1 MRNDLAHLETPG
13 MQRLLVVHLTYSL
26 DVGGL
31 ETLLVDC
38 INRMPPE
45 RYRHAVVC
53 LTRYTDFA
61 KRITQP
67 GVELYALGKPP
78 GLGLCT
84 HLAFWKLMRRL
95 RPAILHTYNLSA
107 LEYNFS
113 GALAGV
119 PVRIHAEHG
128 RDASDPHGLNPKHN
142 FLRRCLA
149 PFVDCFIPVS
159 EDLHR
164 WLGETVR
171 VPAAKTLLI
180 KNGVD
185 TERFAAAASLATTP
199 ASPWG
204 QGDIVIGTVARIQDV
219 KNHRGLVAAFS
230 RLRELVPEQ
239 RERLRLSIVGDGP
252 LMGEVRAQVSAL
264 GLQDVTWLPGSR
276 ADVAAL
282 LHGFSL
288 FTLPSLAEG
297 TPVSMLEAMAC
308 GLPVVAS
315 NVGGIPEVVSDGVE
329 GTLVPPQDVEALAQA
344 LAAYARN
351 PAMRTQRGEAARAR
365 VEAAFSMRA
374 MLAEYGKLYDRLGRA
389 KLRQSAELQKN

>member
-13 MQRLLVVHLTYSL
+13 MQRPLVVHLTYSL

-78 GLGLCT
+78 GLGLGT

-113 GALAGV
+113 GALAGI

-142 FLRRCLA
+142 FLRRRLA
-149 PFVDCFIPVS
+149 PFIDCFIPVS
-159 EDLHR
+159 EDLRR
-164 WLGETVR
+164 WLGEKVGI
-171 VPAAKTLLI
+171 PAEQTLFI
-180 KNGVD
+180 RNGVD
-185 TERFAAAASLATTP
+185 TERFAAAAAGQ

-204 QGDIVIGTVARIQDV
+204 PDDIVIGTVARIQDV
-219 KNHRGLVAAFS
+219 KNHRGLVDAFAH
-230 RLRELVPEQ
+230 LRELEPSL

-252 LMGEVRAQVSAL
+252 LMGAVREQVASL
-264 GLQDVTWLPGSR
+264 GLQDVVWLPGAR

-288 FTLPSLAEG
+288 FALPSLAEG

-315 NVGGIPEVVSDGVE
+315 KVGGIPEVVTDGVE
-329 GTLVPPQDVEALAQA
+329 GSLVPVQDTEALARTLASYVRDPA
-344 LAAYARN
+344 LR
-351 PAMRTQRGEAARAR
+351 RQRGEAARAR

-374 MLAEYGKLYDRLGRA
+374 MLAEYGKLYDRLC
-389 KLRQSAELQKN
+389 RQKIRQPA

>member
-13 MQRLLVVHLTYSL
+13 MQRPLVVHLTYSL

-78 GLGLCT
+78 GLGLGT
-84 HLAFWKLMRRL
+84 HLKFWKLMRRL

-113 GALAGV
+113 GALAGI

-142 FLRRCLA
+142 FLRRRLA
-149 PFVDCFIPVS
+149 PFIDCFIPVS
-159 EDLHR
+159 EDLRR
-164 WLGETVR
+164 WLGETVGI
-171 VPAAKTLLI
+171 PAKQTLFI
-180 KNGVD
+180 RNGVD
-185 TERFAAAASLATTP
+185 TERFAAAAASQ

-204 QGDIVIGTVARIQDV
+204 PDDIVIGTVARIQDV
-219 KNHRGLVAAFS
+219 KNHRGLVEAFA
-230 RLRELVPEQ
+230 RLRELEPSL

-252 LMGEVRAQVSAL
+252 LMGAVREQVASL
-264 GLQDVTWLPGSR
+264 GLQDVVWLPGAR

-288 FTLPSLAEG
+288 FALPSLAEG

-315 NVGGIPEVVSDGVE
+315 KVGGIPEVVTDGVE
-329 GTLVPPQDVEALAQA
+329 GSLVPVQDTEALARTLASYVRDPA
-344 LAAYARN
+344 LR
-351 PAMRTQRGEAARAR
+351 RQRGEAARAR

-374 MLAEYGKLYDRLGRA
+374 MLAEYGKLYDRLC
-389 KLRQSAELQKN
+389 RQKIRQPA

>member
-1 MRNDLAHLETPG
+1 MRNELAHPDVTD
-13 MQRLLVVHLTYSL
+13 MQRPLVVHLTYSL

-61 KRITQP
+61 QRITQP
-67 GVELYALGKPP
+67 GVALYALGKPP
-78 GLGLCT
+78 GLGLGT
-84 HLAFWKLMRRL
+84 HLKFWKLMRRL

-113 GALAGV
+113 AALAGV

-142 FLRRCLA
+142 FLRRRMA

-171 VPAAKTLLI
+171 IPAAKTLFI

-185 TERFAAAASLATTP
+185 TERFAAAASLAAHP

-204 QGDIVIGTVARIQDV
+204 PDDVVIGTVARIQDV
-219 KNHRGLVAAFS
+219 KNHRGLVSAFA

-239 RERLRLSIVGDGP
+239 RDRLRLSIVGDGP
-252 LMGEVRAQVSAL
+252 LMGAVREQVASL
-264 GLQDVTWLPGSR
+264 GLQDVVWLPGAR

-315 NVGGIPEVVSDGVE
+315 KVGGIPEVVSDGVE
-329 GTLVPPQDVEALAQA
+329 GSLVPPQDVEALARA
-344 LAAYARN
+344 LADHVRD
-351 PAMRTQRGEAARAR
+351 PALRRQRGEAARAR

-374 MLAEYGKLYDRLGRA
+374 MLAEYGKLYDRLCRH
-389 KLRQSAELQKN
+389 KLRQPA

>member
-1 MRNDLAHLETPG
+1 MRNELAHLETPG
-13 MQRLLVVHLTYSL
+13 MQRPLVVHLTYSL

-78 GLGLCT
+78 GLGLGT

-113 GALAGV
+113 GALAGI

-128 RDASDPHGLNPKHN
+128 RDASDPQGLNPKHN
-142 FLRRCLA
+142 FLRRRLA
-149 PFVDCFIPVS
+149 PFIDCFIPVS
-159 EDLHR
+159 EDLRR

-171 VPAAKTLLI
+171 IPAAKTLFI
-180 KNGVD
+180 RNGVD
-185 TERFAAAASLATTP
+185 TERFAAAASLAP
-199 ASPWG
+199 GQASPWG
-204 QGDIVIGTVARIQDV
+204 PDDIVIGTVARIQDV
-219 KNHRGLVAAFS
+219 KNHRGLVAAFA
-230 RLRELVPEQ
+230 RLRELAPEQ
-239 RERLRLSIVGDGP
+239 RDRLRLSIVGDGP
-252 LMGEVRAQVSAL
+252 LMGAVREQVASL
-264 GLQDVTWLPGSR
+264 GLQDVVWLPGAR

-288 FTLPSLAEG
+288 FALPSLAEG

-315 NVGGIPEVVSDGVE
+315 KVGGIPEVVTDGVE
-329 GTLVPPQDVEALAQA
+329 GSLVPVQDTEALAQA
-344 LAAYARN
+344 LASYVRD
-351 PAMRTQRGEAARAR
+351 PGLRRQRGDAARAR

-374 MLAEYGKLYDRLGRA
+374 MLAEYGKLYDRLCHR
-389 KLRQSAELQKN
+389 KIRQPA